1 MSESQTGNRNQLGK
15 VQNHKELLA
24 YKKAYEIVLLVY
36 KLTRSFPKEEVYSLT
51 SQMRRSAVSIQCN
64 IAGGYMRGSKEYM
77 QFLRI
82 ALGSAAELETQLSIS
97 RDLGFSAENGF
108 NKIYD
113 LNLEVIKLLR
123 TYLARIGGTKG

>member
-1 MSESQTGNRNQLGK
+1 
-15 VQNHKELLA
+15 
-24 YKKAYEIVLLVY
+24 
-36 KLTRSFPKEEVYSLT
+36 
-51 SQMRRSAVSIQCN
+51 
-64 IAGGYMRGSKEYM
+64 MRGSKEYM